1 MRRSGRFCVVIIL
14 AAGLLGSLATFAQV
28 PPAALS
34 SKQEE
39 QARSQIENAKNLK
52 DAGKLEPAVDA
63 LQKLIAD
70 LPQSAQIPQAYW
82 LLGQILTDLQ
92 NPDEARGYYR
102 RLLEEYPTSE
112 LAPQAR
118 LNLIA
123 NLVAAGRM
131 DEAFPLLLEA
141 KAQTSDPFQKLVIL
155 RQLEAVYL
163 SKNDY
168 PQAIESAVEASKL
181 VPDEERKKIEDRV
194 REFIRTKT
202 TEKDLRRLADRH
214 PRAFPADAALL
225 RLIDLYE
232 AAGEDYKLNR
242 TARDFLAQFPQHE
255 KVASV
260 NITLTALQKR
270 LRSKAVR
277 IGALLPLS
285 GNLSPYGTEVLNGIR
300 VALDQA
306 AESKAG
312 QTVGLI
318 TKDTGGDLRQL
329 GLELEDLLNEYQ
341 PIAVIGPLLS
351 REVKAIAKTADA
363 NEVVFITPMATLPD
377 VQSLGRYFFSTAVN
391 NRALVRDLAAYATG
405 PLGWKRFC
413 ILAARDAYGAEMA
426 QAFTEEIQRLGGE
439 IIAAETYGPEDT
451 DFGLPLR
458 RIKDADLKR
467 YGTIEKIETPKTETP
482 KIETP
487 KKGKES
493 KTSIYQPGFDAIF
506 LPGDA
511 EKTALVAGQ
520 VGFYAGKVGILGT
533 NGMNSPDLLRL
544 DARGVEGA
552 VFADSFFVDSPDPAV
567 RNFVAR
573 YQKRFQAPPTA
584 FAAQAYEATQLVLDG
599 ILKGAT
605 TGRALRESVQ
615 NAKNVPGLVGPLT
628 MSPAGIAERRYALIQ
643 VKNGKLISVML
654 DMR

>member
-1 MRRSGRFCVVIIL
+1 MRRSGRLCAIAIL
-14 AAGLLGSLATFAQV
+14 AASLLGSTATFAQAA
-28 PPAALS
+28 PAALS

-39 QARSQIENAKNLK
+39 QAKSQIEQAKSLK
-52 DAGKLEPAVDA
+52 DAGKLEPAVEA

-70 LPQSAQIPQAYW
+70 LPQSALIPQAYW
-82 LLGQILTDLQ
+82 LLGQILTDLK

-118 LNLIA
+118 LSLIA
-123 NLVAAGRM
+123 ILMAAGRM

-141 KAQTSDPFQKLVIL
+141 KGHTPDSLQRLTIL
-155 RQLEAVYL
+155 KQLEAVYL

-168 PQAIESAVEASKL
+168 LQAIESAVEASKL
-181 VPDEERKKIEDRV
+181 SSDEERKKIEDRV
-194 REFIRTKT
+194 RDFIRTKVI
-202 TEKDLRRLADRH
+202 EKDLRRLADRY

-232 AAGEDYKLNR
+232 AAGDDYTLNR
-242 TARDFLAQFPQHE
+242 TAREFLTQFPQHE

-260 NITLTALQKR
+260 NVVLTALQKKFK
-270 LRSKAVR
+270 STAVR

-285 GNLSPYGTEVLNGIR
+285 GTLSPYGTEVLNGIR

-306 AESKAG
+306 AESKTG
-312 QTVGLI
+312 QAVGLI
-318 TKDTGGDLRQL
+318 AKDTGGDLRQL

-351 REVKAIAKTADA
+351 KEVKAIAKTVDA
-363 NEVVFITPMATLPD
+363 NEVVFITPTATLSD
-377 VQSLGRYFFSTAVN
+377 IQTWGRYFFSTAVN
-391 NRALVRDLAAYATG
+391 NRALVRELAAYAAG
-405 PLGWKRFC
+405 PLLWKRFC
-413 ILAARDAYGAEMA
+413 ILASRDAYGSEMT
-426 QAFTEEIQRLGGE
+426 QAFTEEIRRFGGD

-451 DFGLPLR
+451 DFGPPLK

-467 YGTIEKIETPKTETP
+467 YGTLE

-487 KKGKES
+487 KKGKDS
-493 KTSIYQPGFDAIF
+493 MIYHPGFDAIF

-511 EKTALVAGQ
+511 EKTALIAGQ

-552 VFADSFFVDSPDPAV
+552 VFADSFSVDSPDPTV
-567 RNFVAR
+567 RNFVER
-573 YQKRFQAPPTA
+573 YQKRFQARPTA
-584 FAAQAYEATQLVLDG
+584 FAAQAYEAARLVLDG

-615 NAKNVPGLVGPLT
+615 GAKNVPGLVGPLT
-628 MSPAGIAERRYALIQ
+628 MSPAGIAERRYTLIQ
-643 VKNGKLISVML
+643 VKNGKFVSVI